1 MKNRRKTL
9 GKLPALTLLTLAL
22 LAPWGPTSR
31 VQAKKDTTLLGAGA
45 TFPYPLYSKWF
56 HIYHQ
61 MRGVKVN
68 YQAIGS
74 GGGIRQLLSRTVDFG
89 GTDAFMTK
97 KELAK
102 APSKIVHI
110 PTALGAVAVTYN
122 LPGKPQLRF
131 TPQVLADI
139 FLGRITR
146 WNDPRLVKINPEVK
160 LPNMKIIV
168 VHRSDGSGTTNIFTD
183 YLSKVSKE
191 WSQRVGQG
199 KSVKWPVGLGGKGNA
214 GVAGLITQ
222 IPGSI
227 GYVELAYAEQNHLP
241 VSAIQNR
248 AGNFIKPTLESIS
261 LAANIPL
268 PPDTRVSITDTD
280 APDGYP
286 ISGFTWIILYKEQH
300 YSGRSK
306 TRAKAL
312 VDLLWWCIHQAQR
325 YNEGLLYGK
334 LPPAAVKIGER
345 ILKSITYNG
354 KPLLKQGY

>member
-1 MKNRRKTL
+1 MSKLLKTA
-9 GKLPALTLLTLAL
+9 ALLLLAL
-22 LAPWGPTSR
+22 FLILAVEGGKKS
-31 VQAKKDTTLLGAGA
+31 QAGETTTLLGAGA

-56 HIYHQ
+56 YIYHQ
-61 MRGVKVN
+61 ITGVKVN

-74 GGGIRQLLSRTVDFG
+74 GGGIRQLLNRAVDFG
-89 GTDAFMTK
+89 GTDAFMSDE
-97 KELAK
+97 ELAQ
-102 APSKIVHI
+102 APARILHI
-110 PTALGAVAVTYN
+110 PTALGAVVITYN
-122 LPGKPQLRF
+122 LPGNPHLRF

-191 WSQRVGQG
+191 WSKRVGQG

-241 VSAIQNR
+241 VSAIKNR
-248 AGNFIKPTLESIS
+248 AGNFVRPTLESIS
-261 LAANIPL
+261 QAANVPL
-268 PPDTRVSITDTD
+268 PPDTRVSITDTA
-280 APDGYP
+280 APRGYP

-325 YNEGLLYGK
+325 YNESLLYGK
-334 LPPAAVKIGER
+334 LPPAAVER
-345 ILKSITYNG
+345 AEAILKSVTYNG
-354 KPLLKQGY
+354 KPLLR